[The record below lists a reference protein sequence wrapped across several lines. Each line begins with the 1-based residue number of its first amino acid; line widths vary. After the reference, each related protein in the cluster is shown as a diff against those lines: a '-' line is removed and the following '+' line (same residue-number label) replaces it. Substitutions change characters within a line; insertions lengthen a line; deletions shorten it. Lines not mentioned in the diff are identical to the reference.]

1 MKYRLVFLF
10 ILCAIGLMGQNRVTL
25 SGYVRDSATG
35 EGLIGVNIG
44 VLEKQTG
51 TTTNAYGF
59 YSISL
64 PPGTYTL
71 SFLYLGYDSKKTTL
85 SLQKNTSL
93 NLTMRES
100 SVTLQEV
107 VVTDQRLGA
116 NVTSMEMGVTQLT
129 SKEMGK
135 IPQLLGEVDVI
146 RTLTLMPG
154 VTSVGEGANGFNVRG
169 GNADQNLILFDNSPV
184 FNSSH
189 LFGFFSIFNGDAVKD
204 VKLYKGGIPA
214 KYGGR
219 LSSVLDV
226 RQKEGNDQRFSG
238 TGGIGVLSTRLL
250 FEGPIVKDKVSWL
263 VSGRR
268 SYGDLF
274 LKLSNNPDLNQS
286 TLYFYDLNTKINWKI
301 NQRNTIFISGYFG
314 RDVFGVNDLFN
325 FDWGNLAGTV
335 RWNHLWSDRLFSN
348 TTFSISD
355 YNYSL
360 GTPPSN
366 DFNFQWN
373 SSITNY
379 ILQSDH
385 TWYANVRNTVEYGIQ
400 GTYMVFSPGEITGN
414 ITQILQ
420 KEYGLEIAP
429 YISNEQEITE
439 KLRLSYGLRYSA
451 FLNLGGR
458 TVKQYSN
465 PEAPNDNQ
473 TIGEISYG
481 SNEIIS
487 SFAGWDGL
495 EPRFAAN
502 YSFNERNSVKLGYN
516 RTRQY
521 VHLISNT
528 TSSIPTDVWR
538 PAGEYIDPATANQ
551 ISLGYFT
558 VFPAWNVEFS
568 VETYYKDLQ
577 DLVDYKDGAQLIF
590 KDNIETELL
599 SGRGRAYGLEVL
611 LERKSGRLTG
621 FLGYTLSRSERLVE
635 NNRNPL
641 ESINNGEWY
650 PANFDK
656 LHDISLVLGYQ
667 IAKRWSIGMNFA
679 FQTGRPITYPTAR
692 GEFEGIA
699 FPLYNNR
706 NGGRTPAY
714 HRLDLSVSYDFK
726 ENPNKRWRHG
736 LVFGAYNLYGRRN
749 PYSIFFRPQE
759 ANPMLGEAVRLS
771 IFGSV
776 IPFITYN
783 FKF

>member
-1 MKYRLVFLF
+1 MQAQKPTMKYRLVFLF

-93 NLTMRES
+93 KLTMRES

-301 NQRNTIFISGYFG
+301 NN
-314 RDVFGVNDLFN
+314 V
-325 FDWGNLAGTV
+325 
-335 RWNHLWSDRLFSN
+335 
-348 TTFSISD
+348 
-355 YNYSL
+355 
-360 GTPPSN
+360 
-366 DFNFQWN
+366 
-373 SSITNY
+373 TN
-379 ILQSDH
+379 
-385 TWYANVRNTVEYGIQ
+385 
-400 GTYMVFSPGEITGN
+400 
-414 ITQILQ
+414 
-420 KEYGLEIAP
+420 
-429 YISNEQEITE
+429 
-439 KLRLSYGLRYSA
+439 
-451 FLNLGGR
+451 
-458 TVKQYSN
+458 
-465 PEAPNDNQ
+465 
-473 TIGEISYG
+473 
-481 SNEIIS
+481 
-487 SFAGWDGL
+487 
-495 EPRFAAN
+495 
-502 YSFNERNSVKLGYN
+502 
-516 RTRQY
+516 
-521 VHLISNT
+521 
-528 TSSIPTDVWR
+528 
-538 PAGEYIDPATANQ
+538 
-551 ISLGYFT
+551 
-558 VFPAWNVEFS
+558 
-568 VETYYKDLQ
+568 
-577 DLVDYKDGAQLIF
+577 
-590 KDNIETELL
+590 
-599 SGRGRAYGLEVL
+599 
-611 LERKSGRLTG
+611 
-621 FLGYTLSRSERLVE
+621 
-635 NNRNPL
+635 
-641 ESINNGEWY
+641 
-650 PANFDK
+650 
-656 LHDISLVLGYQ
+656 
-667 IAKRWSIGMNFA
+667 
-679 FQTGRPITYPTAR
+679 
-692 GEFEGIA
+692 
-699 FPLYNNR
+699 
-706 NGGRTPAY
+706 
-714 HRLDLSVSYDFK
+714 
-726 ENPNKRWRHG
+726 
-736 LVFGAYNLYGRRN
+736 
-749 PYSIFFRPQE
+749 
-759 ANPMLGEAVRLS
+759 
-771 IFGSV
+771 
-776 IPFITYN
+776 
-783 FKF
+783 